1 MSCLIDTHCH
11 LDNECYQ
18 DDLEDVLNRAYAKG
32 IEKFIIPG
40 ADPKDLSRATQIAQ
54 KYSNVYFALGIHPYE
69 VHSGKLSD
77 IEGFASDK
85 KCVAIGECGLDYYRL
100 PEQEY
105 REEYKKTQKEVFIS
119 HIKLAI
125 SLDLPLIVHIREA
138 SNDAFE
144 ILNDYKN
151 VRGVLHCFNADEI
164 LLGLSD
170 RFYYGIGGVATF
182 KNAKKIIDIL
192 PKIPKNRILLE
203 TDAPYLTPHPHR
215 GERNEPSHIPLVVS
229 KLSMV
234 LGLSYEEI
242 AALSTKNAYDLFGEL

>member
-18 DDLEDVLNRAYAKG
+18 DDLEDVISRAQVNG
-32 IEKFIIPG
+32 IKKFIIPG
-40 ADPKDLSRATQIAQ
+40 ADPKDLPRAMQIAQ
-54 KYSNVYFALGIHPYE
+54 KYGNIYFALGIHPYE
-69 VHSGKLSD
+69 VDSGKLND
-77 IEGFASDK
+77 IKQFINDK
-85 KCVAIGECGLDYYRL
+85 KCVAVGECGLDYYRL
-100 PEQEY
+100 PEPEY
-105 REEYKKTQKEVFIS
+105 REEYKRIQKEVFIS
-119 HIKLAI
+119 HIELAI
-125 SLDLPLIVHIREA
+125 SSDIPLIVHIREA

-144 ILNDYKN
+144 ILSQYKD
-151 VRGVLHCFNADEI
+151 VRGVLHCFNADEV

-229 KLSMV
+229 KLSEV
-234 LGLSYEEI
+234 LGLSVEDI
-242 AALSTKNAYDLFGEL
+242 TQLSTKNAYDLFGQL